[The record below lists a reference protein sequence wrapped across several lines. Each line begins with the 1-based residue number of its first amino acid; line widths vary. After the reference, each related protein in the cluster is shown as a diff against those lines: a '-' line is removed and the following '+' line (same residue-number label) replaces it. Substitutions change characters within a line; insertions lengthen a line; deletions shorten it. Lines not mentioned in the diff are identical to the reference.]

1 MVLVVKRRR
10 AVLTAAMLDAAREVI
25 SERCATRGG
34 RLVEFASEAD
44 HLHMLVALPPTE
56 ALADFANAAKT
67 GTSRRLPRDFPALKW
82 LGPALW
88 SPSYFVCSC
97 GGASLET
104 VNEYVRAQERPDRK
118 YRQPAGLRYKCSSLE
133 RACG

>member
-1 MVLVVKRRR
+1 MPDQAYTRTNNCVFSLTYHMVLVVKRRR
-10 AVLTAAMLDAAREVI
+10 PALTAAMLDAAREVI
-25 SERCATRGG
+25 VERCSTRGG
-34 RLVEFASEAD
+34 RLIEFGGEAD

-67 GTSRRLPRDFPALKW
+67 GTSRRLRRDFPVLKR

-104 VNEYVRAQERPDRK
+104 VKDYVRAQERPD
-118 YRQPAGLRYKCSSLE
+118 
-133 RACG
+133 

>member
-1 MVLVVKRRR
+1 
-10 AVLTAAMLDAAREVI
+10 MLDVAREVI
-25 SERCATRGG
+25 EDRCARRGG
-34 RLVEFASEAD
+34 RLLEFGGEAD

-67 GTSRRLPRDFPALKW
+67 GTSRRLRRNSPVLKG

-104 VNEYVRAQERPDRK
+104 VKDYVEAQERPD
-118 YRQPAGLRYKCSSLE
+118 
-133 RACG
+133 